1 MNYFLTPDSYERVT
15 LSFEPMYQLMIER
28 SITALQLAKKVGV
41 KVDIIR
47 NMYKYQ
53 DTVSLSL
60 IRSICE
66 VLDCD
71 VGDLMSAEKVVVIP
85 PKKESS
91 TR

>member
-1 MNYFLTPDSYERVT
+1 M
-15 LSFEPMYQLMIER
+15 QER
-28 SITALQLAKKVGV
+28 SITVLQLAKKVGV

-53 DTVSLSL
+53 DTVPLSL
-60 IRSICE
+60 IQSICE

-71 VGDLMSAEKVVVIP
+71 VGNLMSAEKIAVIP